1 MPWSC
6 RRHRDSSSEHP
17 DLRAARTLTGVLNKL
32 SSNNTARLH
41 ETLRRL
47 PVKSEH
53 GLYILVD
60 TVCRRA
66 VAEASELSRCA
77 DVCAVLA
84 GIQVSFLSWSSRVR
98 QTDENID

>member
-1 MPWSC
+1 M
-6 RRHRDSSSEHP
+6 SSEHP
-17 DLRAARTLTGVLNKL
+17 ELRAARTLTGVLNKL
-32 SSNNTARLH
+32 SGDNTARLH

-47 PVKSEH
+47 PVTSEH

-66 VAEASELSRCA
+66 VAEAGELSRCA

-84 GIQVSFLSWSSRVR
+84 DMQVSFRSRSSHVR
-98 QTDENID
+98 QS